1 MAGPKNAQRLRR
13 KTPCA
18 VRADKCYDCKSPE
31 RICRAL
37 TVFWEKPTGIPET
50 ELVVVFRRIWVI
62 DFMFPMEGGTPLK
75 KRMLPLLLCLA
86 LLAGCASM
94 LDRDYV
100 SVEPHDQFSDT
111 RTDSSALQ
119 AENYQGLVN
128 AIVYLVSQG
137 SEEGVVRLYNY
148 TRDVD
153 TDLSSA
159 CLEVAKKDPLGAY
172 AVDYIKYD
180 FSRIISHY
188 EANVQ
193 ITYRRTAAQIKSVVS
208 VTGSSAI
215 KGELREALT
224 KFSPEVVLVSA
235 TWPRMKISSWAP
247 SGRLLRHARVAFGL
261 PDAQVTLYPDSGTQ
275 RIVEILLTYPE
286 DIDAL
291 RQKRNDLATAAEKI
305 AAALSQNSGNLPGEV
320 FTYLRAH
327 VRYQAEEGAA
337 QSTAYAALVGGK
349 SDSEG
354 MALAFQLLC
363 DLTGVESSVVTGSRD
378 GASHFWNLVK
388 TADGW
393 LHVDAAR
400 SDGLLLADDAMTNAG
415 YAWNTGDYPASSG
428 ISGGPA
434 QNGA

>member
-1 MAGPKNAQRLRR
+1 
-13 KTPCA
+13 
-18 VRADKCYDCKSPE
+18 
-31 RICRAL
+31 
-37 TVFWEKPTGIPET
+37 
-50 ELVVVFRRIWVI
+50 
-62 DFMFPMEGGTPLK
+62 
-75 KRMLPLLLCLA
+75 
-86 LLAGCASM
+86 M

-224 KFSPEVVLVSA
+224 KFSPEVVLRVSYLA
-235 TWPRMKISSWAP
+235 EDESYIVGLVQQAYYDTP
-247 SGRLLRHARVAFGL
+247 SVAFGL

>member
-1 MAGPKNAQRLRR
+1 
-13 KTPCA
+13 
-18 VRADKCYDCKSPE
+18 
-31 RICRAL
+31 
-37 TVFWEKPTGIPET
+37 
-50 ELVVVFRRIWVI
+50 
-62 DFMFPMEGGTPLK
+62 MEGGIPLK
-75 KRMLPLLLCLA
+75 KRILPLLLSLS

-111 RTDSSALQ
+111 RTDSSALR

-128 AIVYLVSQG
+128 AILYLVSQG
-137 SEEGVVRLYNY
+137 AEEGVVRLYNY

-180 FSRIISHY
+180 FSRIISYY

-224 KFSPEVVLVSA
+224 KFSPEVVLRVSYLA
-235 TWPRMKISSWAP
+235 EDENYIVGLVRQAYYDTP
-247 SGRLLRHARVAFGL
+247 GVAFGL

-286 DIDAL
+286 DVDEL
-291 RQKRNDLATAAEKI
+291 RQKRNELAAAAETC
-305 AAALSQNSGNLPGEV
+305 AAALDRNSENMPGEIY
-320 FTYLRAH
+320 TYLH
-327 VRYQAEEGAA
+327 THIRYQTDENSALG
-337 QSTAYAALVGGK
+337 TAYAALVGGK
-349 SDSEG
+349 ANSEG
-354 MALAFQLLC
+354 IALAFQLLC
-363 DLTGVESSVVTGSRD
+363 DFTGAESVVVSGTQTGEP
-378 GASHFWNLVK
+378 HFWNLVK
-388 TADGW
+388 TDNGW
-393 LHVDAAR
+393 LHVDAAW
-400 SDGLLLADDAMTNAG
+400 SDGLLLSDDAMTNAG
-415 YAWNTGDYPASSG
+415 YVWNTEDYPAS
-428 ISGGPA
+428 GGVLGGSA
-434 QNGA
+434 QNNA